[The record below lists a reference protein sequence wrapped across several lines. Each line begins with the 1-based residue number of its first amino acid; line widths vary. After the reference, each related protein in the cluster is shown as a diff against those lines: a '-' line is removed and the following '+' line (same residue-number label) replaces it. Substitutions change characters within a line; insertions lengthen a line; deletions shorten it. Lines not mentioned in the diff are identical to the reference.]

1 MILGIDPW
9 FRKLWYAIIDNNLNI
24 IDGGILLSEKKLMN
38 DDKSWDNNLDMIKN
52 PSIQIYSNQN
62 PNRQRVHDVY
72 IYFAN
77 LIKENDIKTVVMEK
91 LFFMEANKNNA
102 ERVYAVRWVLI
113 NLFMTHGIKTIE
125 LTPIQV
131 KKYITWNGKA
141 GKLLVQNIIQK
152 IYKLEDMPE
161 FNDTADA
168 LWLAYIGTKLR

>member
-9 FRKLWYAIIDNNLNI
+9 FRKLWYTIIDNNLNI
-24 IDGGILLSEKKLMN
+24 IDGGILLSEKKSIPPN
-38 DDKSWDNNLDMIKN
+38 QSSEIFWNNLLK
-52 PSIQIYSNQN
+52 SSNQ
-62 PNRQRVHDVY
+62 NRQRVHDVY

-113 NLFMTHGIKTIE
+113 NLFMIHGIKTIE

-152 IYKLEDMPE
+152 IYKLEEMPE
-161 FNDTADA
+161 FDDTADA
-168 LWLAYIGTKLR
+168 LGLAYIWTKLK